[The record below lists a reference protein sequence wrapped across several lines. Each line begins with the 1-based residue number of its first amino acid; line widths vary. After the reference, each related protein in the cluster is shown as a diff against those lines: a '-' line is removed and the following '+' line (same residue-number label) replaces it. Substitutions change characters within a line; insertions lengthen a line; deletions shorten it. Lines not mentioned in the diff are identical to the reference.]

1 MSNYTTC
8 YSNEFNPG
16 WKQIFMTESNI
27 VIYIYFI
34 HSNSINKSLAQM
46 VECSLYI

>member
-16 WKQIFMTESNI
+16 WEQIFMTESNI